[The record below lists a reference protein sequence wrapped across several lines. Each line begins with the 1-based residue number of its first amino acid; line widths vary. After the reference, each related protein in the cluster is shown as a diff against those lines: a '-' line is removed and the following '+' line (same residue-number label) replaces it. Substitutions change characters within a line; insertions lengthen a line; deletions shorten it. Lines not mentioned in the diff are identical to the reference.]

1 MLCKMKMLKKKKHR
15 DAFYWSIFFIKY
27 FCYLSNYID
36 LAISVANMDVGLG
49 VDSDNPFVELII
61 VYT

>member
-1 MLCKMKMLKKKKHR
+1 MLKKKHR